1 MKEDIDIGEE
11 IKISCPG
18 EMKIMKIKR
27 YIDSLRIS
35 LDTLMLSHD
44 SREVDV
50 DIAGYTA
57 KKYLVKIKSSSCSK
71 MHTTGSADMDYPYHE
86 YLIILNR
93 GGLTIPS
100 PNLVNYLF
108 GPFAVLSATKYVL
121 INQSKLTSRN
131 TAEEAL
137 SDIMGCCNFTCEIHK
152 IDRQKVV
159 INTIANAFFNDKRTI
174 PISLVRNDYI
184 ALFKKQKETIYY

>member
-18 EMKIMKIKR
+18 EMEIIKIKR
-27 YIDSLRIS
+27 DSDSLRIS
-35 LDTLMLSHD
+35 LNTLMLSHD
-44 SREVDV
+44 SREADV
-50 DIAGYTA
+50 HIAGYAA
-57 KKYLVKIKSSSCSK
+57 KKYLEKIKSSSCSK
-71 MHTTGSADMDYPYHE
+71 MHTTGSTDMENPYHE

-93 GGLTIPS
+93 GGLTVAS

-108 GPFAVLSATKYVL
+108 DPFAVLSATIYVL

-137 SDIMGCCNFTCEIHK
+137 SDIMECCNFTCEIHK
-152 IDRQKVV
+152 IDRQKVCYKY
-159 INTIANAFFNDKRTI
+159 NC
-174 PISLVRNDYI
+174 
-184 ALFKKQKETIYY
+184 

>member
-1 MKEDIDIGEE
+1 
-11 IKISCPG
+11 
-18 EMKIMKIKR
+18 
-27 YIDSLRIS
+27 
-35 LDTLMLSHD
+35 
-44 SREVDV
+44 
-50 DIAGYTA
+50 
-57 KKYLVKIKSSSCSK
+57 
-71 MHTTGSADMDYPYHE
+71 MHTTGSADMENPYHE

-93 GGLTIPS
+93 GELTIPS

-108 GPFAVLSATKYVL
+108 DPFAVLSATKYVL